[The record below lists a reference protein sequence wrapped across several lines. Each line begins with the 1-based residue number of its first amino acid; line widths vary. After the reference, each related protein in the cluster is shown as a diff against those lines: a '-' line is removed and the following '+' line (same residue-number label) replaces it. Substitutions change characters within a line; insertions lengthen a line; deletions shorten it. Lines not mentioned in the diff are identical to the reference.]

1 MYARPILSLPTLIHF
16 HTLEKNS
23 RRKIFVKTF
32 VERLMTLRELI
43 IERILYAVD
52 ETTLIRDFGAFPE
65 ELQQMNDLELF
76 ELFEDVAGII
86 SD

>member
-1 MYARPILSLPTLIHF
+1 MNIREL
-16 HTLEKNS
+16 
-23 RRKIFVKTF
+23 
-32 VERLMTLRELI
+32 TLRELI

-65 ELQQMNDLELF
+65 EMEQMSDLDLF

-86 SD
+86 DA